1 MKQNDKLLHYQKN
14 MEYIWKFC
22 LMDDDFMSKVFED
35 KGCASLLLQ
44 IILEKQNLKVV
55 LVRTQETVSNLQ
67 GRSVRLDIL
76 AVDEEN
82 VFYNIEVQ
90 CKDGGAVP
98 KRARYNSSLIDANI
112 TEPGDDYEKLPET
125 YIIFITKN
133 DVRGGGL
140 PIYHI
145 DRMERETGKEFGDK
159 SHIIYV
165 NGKIKDNTRLGKL
178 MHDFECRNPDDMN
191 YKILADR
198 TRYFKENE
206 KGVQTMCEMMETM
219 RAEAA
224 EQAAK
229 EGRKEGRK
237 EGIRALA
244 ETLREMNIEPEKIIK
259 KIEEKFNL
267 SFEEAKAYVE

>member
-1 MKQNDKLLHYQKN
+1 MLVCRKIDCTFLLS
-14 MEYIWKFC
+14 
-22 LMDDDFMSKVFED
+22 D
-35 KGCASLLLQ
+35 
-44 IILEKQNLKVV
+44 
-55 LVRTQETVSNLQ
+55 
-67 GRSVRLDIL
+67 
-76 AVDEEN
+76 
-82 VFYNIEVQ
+82 
-90 CKDGGAVP
+90 
-98 KRARYNSSLIDANI
+98 
-112 TEPGDDYEKLPET
+112 
-125 YIIFITKN
+125 IIFITKN

-145 DRMERETGKEFGDK
+145 DRMEREIGKEFGDK
-159 SHIIYV
+159 SHI
-165 NGKIKDNTRLGKL
+165 N
-178 MHDFECRNPDDMN
+178 
-191 YKILADR
+191 KILADR

-224 EQAAK
+224 
-229 EGRKEGRK
+229 KEGRK

>member
-1 MKQNDKLLHYQKN
+1 MLVCRKIDCTFLLS
-14 MEYIWKFC
+14 
-22 LMDDDFMSKVFED
+22 D
-35 KGCASLLLQ
+35 
-44 IILEKQNLKVV
+44 
-55 LVRTQETVSNLQ
+55 
-67 GRSVRLDIL
+67 
-76 AVDEEN
+76 
-82 VFYNIEVQ
+82 
-90 CKDGGAVP
+90 
-98 KRARYNSSLIDANI
+98 
-112 TEPGDDYEKLPET
+112 
-125 YIIFITKN
+125 IIFITKN

-145 DRMERETGKEFGDK
+145 DRLERETGKEFGDK
-159 SHIIYV
+159 SHI
-165 NGKIKDNTRLGKL
+165 N
-178 MHDFECRNPDDMN
+178 
-191 YKILADR
+191 KILADR